1 MHDQASISEALL
13 NEQVLKERLDG
24 FNGEVEV
31 LVLGVG
37 QYVVQEACEGDD
49 QLAHETSD
57 HVDTVLL
64 GVGVADVVN
73 LGHARHELVLS
84 RCPDRIGSYFFE
96 KKPDSVTLS
105 RCVTLLLPKSFLL
118 LLFLLLP

>member
-1 MHDQASISEALL
+1 MHDQTSISEALL
-13 NEQVLKERLDG
+13 NEQVLKEGLDG

-84 RCPDRIGSYFFE
+84 RCPDRIGSYFFK
-96 KKPDSVTLS
+96 KKPDSMTLS
-105 RCVTLLLPKSFLL
+105 RCVTLLLPKPFLL

>member
-1 MHDQASISEALL
+1 MHDQTSISEALL
-13 NEQVLKERLDG
+13 NEQVLKECLDG
-24 FNGEVEV
+24 FNSEVEV

-64 GVGVADVVN
+64 GGGGADVVT
-73 LGHARHELVLS
+73 LGHARHELVLCCS
-84 RCPDRIGSYFFE
+84 PDRIGSYFFE
-96 KKPDSVTLS
+96 KKPDSMTLS
-105 RCVTLLLPKSFLL
+105 RCVTLLLPKPFLL